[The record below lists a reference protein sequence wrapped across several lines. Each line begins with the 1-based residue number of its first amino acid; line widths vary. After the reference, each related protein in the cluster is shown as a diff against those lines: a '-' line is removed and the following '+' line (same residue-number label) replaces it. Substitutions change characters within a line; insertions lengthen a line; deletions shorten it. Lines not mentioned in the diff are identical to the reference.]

1 MRSRHQ
7 LLSQPSRIGSQGDHV
22 LNVCDVGVEIGV
34 LADMASVA
42 KPRQSGCRGGM
53 TRSTRP
59 VGNSAPIH
67 PSCHAPATRTYDRI
81 AIFCLMA
88 ETIDCRRGGPLV
100 AFGSR

>member
-42 KPRQSGCRGGM
+42 KPRQSGCRGGNPQHEAGWQLRANPSVM
-53 TRSTRP
+53 PRACDQDIRP
-59 VGNSAPIH
+59 HRYFLLNGRNN
-67 PSCHAPATRTYDRI
+67 
-81 AIFCLMA
+81 
-88 ETIDCRRGGPLV
+88 
-100 AFGSR
+100 